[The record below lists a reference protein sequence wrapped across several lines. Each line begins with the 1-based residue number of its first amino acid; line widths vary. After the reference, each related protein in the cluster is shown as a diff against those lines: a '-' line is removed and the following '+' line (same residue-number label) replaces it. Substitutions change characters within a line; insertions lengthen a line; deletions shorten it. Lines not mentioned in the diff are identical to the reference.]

1 MKNTVWLAVA
11 FVVVVI
17 GFVVF
22 SSFQG
27 ERVKCRVCIVFN
39 GRRDCRTASAANR
52 MEAQRTATTN
62 ACAQLASGV
71 TDSGQC
77 ENTAPESVEW
87 PLQ

>member
-1 MKNTVWLAVA
+1 MKKTVWLAVA
-11 FVVVVI
+11 FAVAVVGLVI
-17 GFVVF
+17 F

-27 ERVKCRVCIVFN
+27 ERVSCRICIVFN

-71 TDSGQC
+71 TESGQC
-77 ENTAPESVEW
+77 ENTPPESIEW
-87 PLQ
+87 K

>member
-1 MKNTVWLAVA
+1 MKKTVWLAVA

-27 ERVKCRVCIVFN
+27 ERVSCRVCIVFR
-39 GRRDCRTASAANR
+39 GQRDCRTASAANR

-77 ENTAPESVEW
+77 ENTAPESVTW
-87 PLQ
+87 LP

>member
-1 MKNTVWLAVA
+1 MKKTVWLALAFAVA
-11 FVVVVI
+11 VI

-27 ERVKCRVCIVFN
+27 ERVSCRVCIVFN

-62 ACAQLASGV
+62 ACAQLAGGV
-71 TDSGQC
+71 TESGQC
-77 ENTAPESVEW
+77 ESTPPESVEW
-87 PLQ
+87 LK